1 MKILVIVTHPKMK
14 TSKVNK
20 HLMTEANR
28 LEQID
33 ILDLYAEYPN
43 CDIDVKKEQERILQY
58 DRVVLQFRYW
68 YSSPPLL
75 KAWFDRIL
83 TPGYAY
89 GRMKQAWKG

>member
-43 CDIDVKKEQERILQY
+43 CDIDVKKSKKEYFSTTGLYYNFRFTGILHLHY
-58 DRVVLQFRYW
+58 
-68 YSSPPLL
+68 
-75 KAWFDRIL
+75 
-83 TPGYAY
+83 
-89 GRMKQAWKG
+89 